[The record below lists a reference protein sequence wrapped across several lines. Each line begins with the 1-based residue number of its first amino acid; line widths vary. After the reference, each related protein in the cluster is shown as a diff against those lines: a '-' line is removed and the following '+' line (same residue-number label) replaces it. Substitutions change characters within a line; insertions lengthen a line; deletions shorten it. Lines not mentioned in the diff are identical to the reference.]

1 MKIQIHTDDIRL
13 TIRIPTYL
21 ALNALTASI
30 AEHHLKKHNFPQLDK
45 KTLTAL
51 FCEIRKLKKK
61 YPEWQLVKIEAREG
75 ERIEVKM

>member
-61 YPEWQLVKIEAREG
+61 YPNGSSSKSKP
-75 ERIEVKM
+75 ERANESK